1 MTIISTIIE
10 TIQTI
15 KLELIKIG
23 VYMAAAILVIFILT
37 IIIRKSI
44 KKKRLKKEEQI
55 KLGSIK
61 TINYVNTRNI
71 LNEKI
76 AKSYIENHKSLLKK
90 EEITFNLIDRLNF
103 STDDTRTYII
113 RYY

>member
-10 TIQTI
+10 TIKLEII
-15 KLELIKIG
+15 KLS
-23 VYMAAAILVIFILT
+23 VYIAATILVIFILV
-37 IIIRKSI
+37 ILIKKSS
-44 KKKRLKKEEQI
+44 KKKRLKREENI

-61 TINYVNTRNI
+61 TIPYVNTKNT

-103 STDDTRTYII
+103 STDDTRTYLI